1 MTAMQAHFDVLVRGG
16 ALSHA
21 FQQAEREVA
30 PAGRSRLRL
39 WTNWSDV
46 SRRRAGSSGEI
57 LIVSDLRDLTSEPEL
72 SKAKHLASVSK
83 RFLLFVGHESM
94 PAESIAESLV
104 ELGVRSKER
113 LHLARLEADDELSFL
128 RRFLAGLLSSDQDG
142 SIMDAW
148 WDRDELV
155 VISPTFQRLRIPF
168 ASLPKLRNAAAK
180 ERERFEIDP
189 QGDFI
194 HWPSHDIHMG
204 WSQFQQAVDPQ
215 ARLKAQQKREQF
227 NERYGQAIRALRESK
242 GLSQQDVSGLDERTV
257 RRIEQ
262 GKTRATA
269 NGLSKLAK
277 AHGMTAADYMA
288 AVASLLS
295 ATGK

>member
-1 MTAMQAHFDVLVRGG
+1 MQAHFDVLVRGG
-16 ALSHA
+16 SLSHA

-39 WTNWSDV
+39 WTNWAEV
-46 SRRRAGSSGEI
+46 SRWNVGHVF
-57 LIVSDLRDLTSEPEL
+57 IVSALRDLTSEPEL
-72 SKAKHLASVSK
+72 SKAKHLASLSK

-128 RRFLAGLLSSDQDG
+128 RRFLAGLLSSDHDG

-155 VISPTFQRLRIPF
+155 VIAPTFQRLRIPL

-180 ERERFEIDP
+180 DRERFEIDP

-194 HWPSHDIHMG
+194 YWPSHDIHMG
-204 WSQFQQAVDPQ
+204 WSQFQQTIDPQ
-215 ARLKAQQKREQF
+215 ARLKAQQKHEQF

-242 GLSQQDVSGLDERTV
+242 ALSQQAIAGLDERTV

-269 NGLSKLAK
+269 NALSKLAK

-288 AVASLLS
+288 AVAGVL
-295 ATGK
+295 AAPGKQKRD